1 MAGGDFVCAGFGS
14 MKAGDARQRGQSI
27 IDAAR
32 RHGVNVLI
40 VTGWGGLDVSATAG
54 GRGVLVRESVD
65 HGSIIPKAKAVIHH
79 GGAGTVHAA
88 ARAGVPSIV
97 VPFIGDQRFWGNL
110 LHRRGLGPEPIPY
123 RKLSSDRLA
132 AALAESE
139 AYREN

>member
-1 MAGGDFVCAGFGS
+1 M
-14 MKAGDARQRGQSI
+14 
-27 IDAAR
+27 
-32 RHGVNVLI
+32 
-40 VTGWGGLDVSATAG
+40 
-54 GRGVLVRESVD
+54 RESVD

-123 RKLSSDRLA
+123 RNLSSDRLA

-139 AYREN
+139 AYRENARHVGERMWSEDGLAVAVTVLENLAG